1 MNFITVIV
9 LIFSFLGAIDWVFG
23 NKFGLGKEFERGF
36 SLFGTMTLAML
47 GIIVV
52 APAIGQVL
60 MPLFE
65 RFYNVFGVDPSVIP
79 ASVFA
84 NDMGGMQLARVVCKN
99 ESIGNFNAFVTS
111 SMMGCVISFTIP
123 FSLSMV
129 KKHQHKD
136 MLFGLL
142 CGIATIPIGGFA
154 AGLFCGINPF
164 SLAINLLPLIII
176 AVIVGLGLVFLPN
189 VCIKCFEVFGFFIKL
204 LATVGLVCAVFTFL
218 TKITINQNFDTL
230 ENASFICVNA
240 CVTLSGTLPF
250 MFVLSKLLKKPFE
263 KLGSVLGINTVSAGA
278 FLNILVTLVSSF
290 SVMEKMDRKGV
301 VLNSAFAV
309 SAAFVFGGHLALTL
323 AYDGRYVV
331 PMIVGKII
339 SGICAV
345 ILAFLLYKED
355 KNFNE
360 EYNKQ
365 NFGGQL
371 I

>member
-1 MNFITVIV
+1 MNFIAIIV
-9 LIFSFLGAIDWVFG
+9 LIFSFLGAIDWILG
-23 NKFGLGKEFERGF
+23 NKFGLGKEFEKGF
-36 SLFGTMTLAML
+36 SLFGTMTLSMM

-52 APAIGQVL
+52 APAIGEIL

-65 RFYNVFGVDPSVIP
+65 RFYNLSGIDPSVIP

-99 ESIGNFNAFVTS
+99 ESIGNFNAFITS

-123 FSLSMV
+123 LSLSMV

-142 CGIATIPIGGFA
+142 CGIATIPIGDFA
-154 AGLFCGINPF
+154 AGLLCGINPF
-164 SLAINLLPLIII
+164 SLIMNLLPLIII
-176 AVIVGLGLVFLPN
+176 AVIVGLGLVFLPK
-189 VCIKCFEVFGFFIKL
+189 VCIKCFEVFGFFMKL
-204 LATVGLVCAVFTFL
+204 LATVGLVCAIFTFL
-218 TKITINQNFDTL
+218 TKVTINQHFDTL

-250 MFVLSKLLKKPFE
+250 MFVISKLLKKPF
-263 KLGSVLGINTVSAGA
+263 KRFGSLLGINNVSATA
-278 FLNILVTLVSSF
+278 FLNTLVTNVSTF

-309 SAAFVFGGHLALTL
+309 SAAFAFGGHLALTL
-323 AYDGRYVV
+323 AYDGRYVA

-355 KNFNE
+355 NNLSE
-360 EYNKQ
+360 NHVA
-365 NFGGQL
+365 
-371 I
+371 